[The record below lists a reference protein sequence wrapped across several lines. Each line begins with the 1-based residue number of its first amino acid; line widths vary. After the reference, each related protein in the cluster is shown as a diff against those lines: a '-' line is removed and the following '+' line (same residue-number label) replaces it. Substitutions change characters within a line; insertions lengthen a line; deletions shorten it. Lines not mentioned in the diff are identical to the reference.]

1 MNAIAF
7 VLSVFVMKFQ
17 DVFSLSF
24 RSIRS
29 NKLRTGL
36 TVAIIAL
43 GIMALVLV
51 YTAIKA
57 INQKFT
63 DSFSTMGAN
72 GFTLRYKERNIQF
85 GGGGNR
91 ELTKEKKGAK
101 KEKKS
106 NIGKLIT
113 IQEAELFKNNFKFP
127 ATIGLSVFGSR
138 NALVSYENYKTSPN
152 VFLFGGDENF
162 VVLNGYKIMVGR
174 NLNMADI
181 QSARYVCVL
190 GTDVANLLFD
200 NKPEKAVNAVVRVQN
215 IPYRVIGVLESRGSS
230 FGMSWD
236 NRVITSYRNIH
247 RQFSSGSSY
256 TIAVMTEDLKN
267 VDVAMGEAE
276 GVFRSVRKLATTEE
290 SNFVLD
296 RNDSIA
302 EKAMKSIGFITIS
315 ATVIGLITLIGA
327 AIGLMN
333 IMLVAVTERTKEVG
347 LVKAIG
353 GKSKTVRYQF
363 LLEAMII
370 SILGAIF
377 GIILGIGLGNVVS
390 ILIKTGFVIP
400 WNWVIFGIVIC
411 TIVGL
416 LAGLYPALKAG
427 KLNPI
432 EALRYE

>member
-1 MNAIAF
+1 MRFRDI
-7 VLSVFVMKFQ
+7 
-17 DVFSLSF
+17 FSLSF

-72 GFTLRYKERNIQF
+72 GFTIRYKQRNINF
-85 GGGGNR
+85 GSDDN
-91 ELTKEKKGAK
+91 ELKKEKKGNK
-101 KEKKS
+101 KVKKS
-106 NIGKLIT
+106 NIGKPIT
-113 IQEAELFKNNFKFP
+113 IDQAELFQKIFKFP
-127 ATIGLSVFGSR
+127 ASTSLSVFSTR
-138 NALVSYENYKTSPN
+138 NALVSFETRKTSPN
-152 VFLFGGDENF
+152 VLLFGGDDNYM
-162 VVLNGYKIMVGR
+162 VLNGFKLKAGR
-174 NLNMADI
+174 NLNTADL
-181 QSARYVCVL
+181 QSARYVCLL
-190 GTDVANLLFD
+190 GYDVASKLF
-200 NKPEKAVNAVVRVQN
+200 NERPEMALNSVIRVQN
-215 IPYRVIGVLESRGSS
+215 IPYRVVGILDSRGSS

-236 NRVITSYRNIH
+236 NRVITTYTNIQ
-247 RQFSSGSSY
+247 RQFSNRTSY
-256 TIAVMTEDLKN
+256 VMAVMTDDLKK

-276 GVFRSVRKLATTEE
+276 ATFRTVRRLATTEE

-296 RNDSIA
+296 RNDSVA
-302 EKAMKSIGFITIS
+302 EKAMNSIGFITIS

-347 LVKAIG
+347 LIKAIG

-363 LLEAMII
+363 LFEATII
-370 SILGAIF
+370 SVLGAIF
-377 GIILGIGLGNVVS
+377 GIILGIILGNVVS
-390 ILIKTGFVIP
+390 LLIKTGFVVP
-400 WNWVIFGIVIC
+400 WNWVFLGIGLC

>member
-1 MNAIAF
+1 MRFRDI
-7 VLSVFVMKFQ
+7 
-17 DVFSLSF
+17 FSLSF

-72 GFTLRYKERNIQF
+72 GFTIRYKQRNIQF
-85 GGGGNR
+85 GNDNN
-91 ELTKEKKGAK
+91 ELKKEKKGNK
-101 KEKKS
+101 KVKKS
-106 NIGKLIT
+106 NIGKPIT
-113 IQEAELFKNNFKFP
+113 IDQAELFKKTYKFP
-127 ATIGLSVFGSR
+127 ASTSLSVFSTR
-138 NALVSYENYKTSPN
+138 NALVSYKTKKTSPN
-152 VFLFGGDENF
+152 VLLFGGDDNY
-162 VVLNGYKIMVGR
+162 VILNGFKIKYGR
-174 NLNMADI
+174 NLNTADI
-181 QSARYVCVL
+181 ESARYVCLL
-190 GTDVANLLFD
+190 GYDVASKLF
-200 NKPEKAVNAVVRVQN
+200 NERPETALNAIIRVQN
-215 IPYRVIGVLESRGSS
+215 IPYRVIGVLDSRGSS

-236 NRVITSYRNIH
+236 NRVLTTYTNIQRQFNNRTSYVM
-247 RQFSSGSSY
+247 
-256 TIAVMTEDLKN
+256 AVMTEDLKK

-276 GVFRSVRKLATTEE
+276 ATFRSVRKLAITEE

-296 RNDSIA
+296 RNDSVA

-347 LVKAIG
+347 LIKAIG

-363 LLEAMII
+363 LLEATII
-370 SILGAIF
+370 SVLGAVF
-377 GIILGIGLGNVVS
+377 GIILGIILGNVVS
-390 ILIKTGFVIP
+390 LLINTGFVVP
-400 WNWVIFGIVIC
+400 WNWVFLGIAIC